1 MTRMTLTLAVALATG
16 FAGTAVHAIPGDF
29 TRPADQ
35 NGDGTVTVAEAKAEA
50 SARLRS
56 IDADGNGVLTRA
68 EFRAYREQARDGRR
82 SERFEAIDADRDGQI
97 TPSEL
102 SSHQHAMVD
111 RHGGKHFATLDTD
124 GNGVVSREE
133 FAAAPE
139 RLQQARKD
147 ARFARADRDGDG
159 AISREEAQGMGRGGW
174 RQGLRE
180 VDANG
185 DGQWQVGE
193 VEAALHA
200 RIEAVDRN
208 QDGVIGE
215 DERPG
220 RRVFGGHRG

>member
-16 FAGTAVHAIPGDF
+16 FTGAAVHAIPGDL

-35 NGDGTVTVAEAKAEA
+35 NGDGTVTVAEAKAEV
-50 SARLRS
+50 SARLRR

-68 EFRAYREQARDGRR
+68 EFRAYREQARNGRR
-82 SERFEAIDADRDGQI
+82 SQRFEAIDADRDGRI
-97 TPSEL
+97 TQSEWIA
-102 SSHQHAMVD
+102 HQHAMVD
-111 RHGGKHFATLDTD
+111 RHGGKRYAALDTD

-139 RLQQARKD
+139 RLQQARKN
-147 ARFARADRDGDG
+147 ARLTRADRDGDG
-159 AISREEAQGMGRGGW
+159 AIRPEEAQGMGRGGW

-185 DGQWQVGE
+185 DGRWQVGE

-200 RIEAVDRN
+200 RIEALDRN
-208 QDGVIGE
+208 RDGVIGE
-215 DERPG
+215 DERRG
-220 RRVFGGHRG
+220 RRVFGGRRG